1 MRFRGVLFI
10 LGRVMN
16 RRSLKKWALWLLPLL
31 AARAFLPVGF
41 MVSASDGGLQLT
53 FCPAQ
58 VPAIVAGAPA
68 ADAHASHGG
77 ASGHPAEHS
86 GAEHGDVRVDVP
98 CSFALAAL
106 GALVEPSVLEQSF
119 LPLADEP
126 IPPQPRL
133 LPSAGPVRADRIR
146 GPPQLS

>member
-1 MRFRGVLFI
+1 
-10 LGRVMN
+10 MN
-16 RRSLKKWALWLLPLL
+16 RRLLKRWALWLLPLL

-41 MVSASDGGLQLT
+41 MVSAGDGGLQLT

-58 VPAIVAGAPA
+58 VPAIVAGAA
-68 ADAHASHGG
+68 AVDEHAGHGG
-77 ASGHPAEHS
+77 ANH
-86 GAEHGDVRVDVP
+86 GANHGDIRVDVP

-126 IPPQPRL
+126 IPDLPRL
-133 LPSAGPVRADRIR
+133 LSSAGPVRADRIR

>member
-1 MRFRGVLFI
+1 
-10 LGRVMN
+10 MN
-16 RRSLKKWALWLLPLL
+16 RRLLKKWALWLLPLL

-41 MVSASDGGLQLT
+41 MVSASDGGLRLT

-58 VPAIVAGAPA
+58 VPAFVAGAA
-68 ADAHASHGG
+68 ADEHAGHGT
-77 ASGHPAEHS
+77 SGHPAGHNGTDHGANHS
-86 GAEHGDVRVDVP
+86 DIRVDVP

-126 IPPQPRL
+126 IPDLPRL
-133 LPSAGPVRADRIR
+133 LSSAGPVRADRIR

>member
-1 MRFRGVLFI
+1 
-10 LGRVMN
+10 MN
-16 RRSLKKWALWLLPLL
+16 RRLLKKWALWLLPLL

-41 MVSASDGGLQLT
+41 MVSAGDGGLQLT

-58 VPAIVAGAPA
+58 TSALIAGAA
-68 ADAHASHGG
+68 ADEHAGHHG
-77 ASGHPAEHS
+77 ASPGTH
-86 GAEHGDVRVDVP
+86 HGDVRVDVP

-126 IPPQPRL
+126 IPDHPRL
-133 LPSAGPVRADRIR
+133 LPNAGPVRADRIR